1 MASNGGISLQG
12 SGLPSESPRGVTRTS
27 RTDVAVETGGAPPW
41 SLREFDAPGG
51 RPEVTS
57 SGGTSGWELRRA
69 VGRWL
74 RIRADHIEESVGI
87 ANQGLDKDAQRRLL
101 IQLAAD
107 AEHSWLLVRL
117 LDGHEPMEFNEWRE
131 NTSVR

>member
-1 MASNGGISLQG
+1 M
-12 SGLPSESPRGVTRTS
+12 
-27 RTDVAVETGGAPPW
+27 
-41 SLREFDAPGG
+41 
-51 RPEVTS
+51 S

-74 RIRADHIEESVGI
+74 RIRAEHIEESVGI
-87 ANQGLDKDAQRRLL
+87 AGSAPPLDSDEQRRLL
-101 IQLAAD
+101 LQLAAD